1 VKTWP
6 PEQPRETFLTWA
18 RKWYT
23 GLLPGQVSFN
33 WAATDHLI
41 SSLAARLQP
50 LGSPQASAAGA
61 PCAVSP
67 PSPPPALLNASRRSI
82 PASSCR
88 PPARPLSPDRLIPRH
103 SPQLQSWSRGCAAS
117 LPHFPVITGGCAAA
131 QRHRSS
137 SGAAPPF
144 SAQSLFSEFW
154 PWVCR
159 VVLIFI
165 SEFYPGGT
173 RGWFLIS

>member
-1 VKTWP
+1 MYDFALFPVLNSKKRCKNRLKYR
-6 PEQPRETFLTWA
+6 ENVASRAAPRNVPNLGQKMIYWA
-18 RKWYT
+18 ST
-23 GLLPGQVSFN
+23 QVSFN

-144 SAQSLFSEFW
+144 SAQSLFSEF
-154 PWVCR
+154 
-159 VVLIFI
+159 
-165 SEFYPGGT
+165 
-173 RGWFLIS
+173 